1 MNEVLL
7 KYTTEFLEAIK
18 AGAYAIGKELPVVAK
33 QILMYKASFDIF
45 WLCFL
50 ALLVAGAFTAAVL
63 LWRAARRDIA
73 KKDEGWSAQYS
84 FPPTE
89 LNDVAT
95 GIAFQIAI
103 TIAAILLVIFLVAIP
118 FVTLDLIKIKTAP
131 DLYLLEYLKNFF
143 R

>member
-1 MNEVLL
+1 MNEVLV
-7 KYTTEFLEAIK
+7 KYATEFMEAIK

-33 QILMYKASFDIF
+33 QILTYKASLDIF

-63 LWRAARRDIA
+63 LWRAAQRDIA
-73 KKDEGWSAQYS
+73 KKGEGRSSYAYS
-84 FPPTE
+84 STG
-89 LNDVAT
+89 LDDVAT

-103 TIAAILLVIFLVAIP
+103 TIAAILLVIFLIAIP

-131 DLYLLEYLKNFF
+131 DLYLLEYLKNFL